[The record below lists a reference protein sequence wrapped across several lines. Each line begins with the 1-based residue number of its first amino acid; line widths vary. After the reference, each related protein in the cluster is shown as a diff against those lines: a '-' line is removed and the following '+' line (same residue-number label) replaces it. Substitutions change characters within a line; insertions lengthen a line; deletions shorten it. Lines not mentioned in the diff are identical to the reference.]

1 MKTTTGAAAP
11 IVTTSYPFFSC
22 GSEEQLLFSVT
33 PGIPIIDALETAGYL
48 LEEIEE
54 ILKAMT
60 DEETPCWGRLY
71 FIACKSI
78 IDSVVQTLLEGGK
91 A

>member
-1 MKTTTGAAAP
+1 MKTTLGAPAP

-22 GSEEQLLFSVT
+22 GSEEQVLFSVE
-33 PGIPIIDALETAGYL
+33 PGIPVIDALETAGCL

-54 ILKAMT
+54 MLKAMA
-60 DEETPCWGRLY
+60 DEEAPCWGRLY
-71 FIACKSI
+71 FIACKAI